1 MGKIGLVLEGG
12 GMRGLY
18 TSGVL
23 DVMTEKGFHPDVICG
38 TSAGVTFG
46 VNLPSG
52 QKGRVLRYNLAY
64 SGNPDYISLRSFLKT
79 GNMVNVDFAYHILPN
94 VLDPFDNEAFMNSG
108 TEFYATATDVQTGE
122 PEYFFLEDCAAQMDI
137 IRASASLPFLS
148 TMVDVNGRKYLD
160 GGIVANIPIEK
171 CMSLGCD
178 KIVVVLTRPRNYVM
192 KGSLAPL
199 GKIVYARYKK
209 LIEAFSLR
217 SARYNSCLQMIAQ
230 LEREGKVFVIAP
242 DNNLDI
248 ARLET
253 DKDKLMEV
261 HNMGLRD
268 ATAIWDRLSA
278 YLNSGLLSLN

>member
-18 TSGVL
+18 TAGVL

-52 QKGRVLRYNLAY
+52 QKGRVLRYNLEY

-79 GNMVNVDFAYHILPN
+79 GNMVNVDFAYNRLPN

-122 PEYFFLEDCAAQMDI
+122 PEYFLLKDCTAQMDI

-148 TMVDVNGRKYLD
+148 SMVDVNGRKYLD

-178 KIVVVLTRPRNYVM
+178 KIVVILTRPRNYVM

-199 GKIVYARYKK
+199 GKIVYARYRK

-217 SARYNSCLQMIAQ
+217 SARYNSCLQRITQ
-230 LEREGKVFVIAP
+230 LEKEGKVFVIAP
-242 DNNLDI
+242 DNILDI

-253 DKDKLMEV
+253 GKDKLKEV
-261 HNMGLRD
+261 HSIGLRD
-268 ATAIWDRLSA
+268 AAAIWDRLSA
-278 YLNSGLLSLN
+278 YLNRP